1 MMSDIDPLI
10 RREIQWM
17 ALGVL
22 ENKDLAPLVIA
33 KVRRQR
39 MQKILV
45 GVVAAVLTV
54 LSVVGVASLI
64 SKSVTNNSETV
75 ATNTDVRPES
85 LLTGL
90 DSRYDIGWDASVGVA
105 NGAISK
111 AGGLGDTLGGF
122 TATGLKV
129 EWGRCGT
136 RPCPVSISLGLENR
150 TPDLVSHTVA
160 LGLFIDH
167 GPIFSTS
174 RPVTITSGEAT
185 VITFAFDPIEYSAN
199 GVSIQPENSWQWNW
213 YLATTN

>member
-22 ENKDLAPLVIA
+22 ENKDLAPIIVA

-39 MQKILV
+39 IQRAIL
-45 GVVAAVLTV
+45 AVIATIIAIFAVIGISTLV
-54 LSVVGVASLI
+54 
-64 SKSVTNNSETV
+64 SKSTNSASSSISSTSNI
-75 ATNTDVRPES
+75 RPES
-85 LLTGL
+85 ILNGL
-90 DSRYDIGWDASVGVA
+90 DSKYDIGWDASVGVA

-111 AGGLGDTLGGF
+111 AGGLGDTIGGI

-129 EWGRCGT
+129 EWGKCGKY
-136 RPCPVSISLGLENR
+136 PCPISISLGLENR
-150 TPDLVSHTVA
+150 TPDLVSQTVA

-167 GPIFSTS
+167 GPIFGTS

-185 VITFAFDPIEYSAN
+185 VITYTFDPSEYKAN
-199 GVSIQPENSWQWNW
+199 GITLQPESTWQWNW
-213 YLATTN
+213 YLATSS

>member
-22 ENKDLAPLVIA
+22 ENKDLAPIIVA

-39 MQKILV
+39 IQRAIL
-45 GVVAAVLTV
+45 AVIATIIAIFAVIGISTLVST
-54 LSVVGVASLI
+54 STNSASSSI
-64 SKSVTNNSETV
+64 SSTSNI
-75 ATNTDVRPES
+75 RPES
-85 LLTGL
+85 ILNGL
-90 DSRYDIGWDASVGVA
+90 DSKYDIGWDASVGVA

-111 AGGLGDTLGGF
+111 AGGLGDTIGGI

-129 EWGRCGT
+129 EWGKCGKY
-136 RPCPVSISLGLENR
+136 PCPISISLGLENR
-150 TPDLVSHTVA
+150 TPDLVSQTVA

-167 GPIFSTS
+167 GPIFGTS

-185 VITFAFDPIEYSAN
+185 VITFTFDPSEYKAN
-199 GVSIQPENSWQWNW
+199 GITLQPENTWQWNW
-213 YLATTN
+213 YLATSS

>member
-1 MMSDIDPLI
+1 MMSEIDPLI

-39 MQKILV
+39 IQRILV
-45 GVVAAVLTV
+45 ASLAVV
-54 LSVVGVASLI
+54 LSVFAVVGIASIINNTTQNSTSNVA
-64 SKSVTNNSETV
+64 
-75 ATNTDVRPES
+75 ANTSNRPES
-85 LLTGL
+85 LLSGFE
-90 DSRYDIGWDASVGVA
+90 SRYEIGWDASVGVA

-111 AGGLGDTLGGF
+111 AGGLGDTLGGI

-129 EWGRCGT
+129 DWGKCGT
-136 RPCPVSISLGLENR
+136 RPCPISISIGLENR
-150 TPDLVSHTVA
+150 TPDLVSQTVA

-174 RPVTITSGEAT
+174 RPVTITAGEAT
-185 VITFAFDPIEYSAN
+185 IVTFAFDPSEYAAN
-199 GVSIQPENSWQWNW
+199 GIEIQPENTWQWNW
-213 YLATTN
+213 YLATSN

>member
-1 MMSDIDPLI
+1 MSDIDPLI

-39 MQKILV
+39 MQRAAIAV
-45 GVVAAVLTV
+45 GGLLLTV
-54 LSVVGVASLI
+54 LAVMGLASVFEKNSNATSNVAGV
-64 SKSVTNNSETV
+64 TTV
-75 ATNTDVRPES
+75 VRPES
-85 LLTGL
+85 ILTGM
-90 DSRYDIGWDASVGVA
+90 DSKYDIGWDASVGVA

-111 AGGLGDTLGGF
+111 AGGLGDTLGGI

-129 EWGRCGT
+129 EWGRCEG
-136 RPCPVSISLGLENR
+136 RPCPISVSLGLENR
-150 TPDLVSHTVA
+150 TGDLVSQTVA

-167 GPIFSTS
+167 GPIFGTS

-185 VITFAFDPIEYSAN
+185 VITFTFDPSEYKAN
-199 GVSIQPENSWQWNW
+199 GISLQPESTWQWNW
-213 YLATTN
+213 YLATSS

>member
-39 MQKILV
+39 MQRAAIAV
-45 GVVAAVLTV
+45 GGLLLTV
-54 LSVVGVASLI
+54 LAVMGLASLFEKN
-64 SKSVTNNSETV
+64 SNATSNVAGVTTV
-75 ATNTDVRPES
+75 VRPES
-85 LLTGL
+85 ILTGM
-90 DSRYDIGWDASVGVA
+90 DSKYDIGWDASVGVA

-111 AGGLGDTLGGF
+111 AGGLGDTLGGI

-129 EWGRCGT
+129 EWGRCEG
-136 RPCPVSISLGLENR
+136 RPCPISVSLGLENR
-150 TPDLVSHTVA
+150 TGDLVSQTVA

-167 GPIFSTS
+167 GPIFGTS

-185 VITFAFDPIEYSAN
+185 VITFTFDPSEYKAN
-199 GVSIQPENSWQWNW
+199 GISLQPESTWQWNW
-213 YLATTN
+213 YLATSS